1 MQTKPSSVPSVSAE
15 ALRAHLQTGGLPV
28 NDEIEA
34 AFPTIDPGV
43 KPLGSRV
50 LVQLRGAKEMSGSL
64 YLPDSAKDAEKWNTQ
79 VALVRGCGS
88 LAFHNR
94 NSGEEWPEGAWVAP
108 GDFVR
113 VPKYGGDRFEVPMAG
128 GGKALFALFNDL
140 ELLAVVTGDPLKI
153 IAYV

>member
-1 MQTKPSSVPSVSAE
+1 MSDATPAQSLTLSRKYVLGDAE
-15 ALRAHLQTGGLPV
+15 PNAIDQ
-28 NDEIEA
+28 
-34 AFPTIDPGV
+34 AFPPIEPEV

-50 LVQLRGAKEMSGSL
+50 LVQLRGAKGMVGSI
-64 YLPDSAKDAEKWNTQ
+64 YMPDSAKDAEKWNTQ
-79 VALVRGCGS
+79 VARVHSVGA

-94 NSGEEWPEGAWVAP
+94 NSGEMWPEGAWVNP

-113 VPKYGGDRFEVPMAG
+113 VPKHGGDRFEVPMPD

-140 ELLAVVTGDPLKI
+140 ELLGTVTGDPLKI